1 MARGGGEWTVTGGG
15 VVSYKRITLL
25 VCSFNILIAL
35 FVLRFLYASSLHF
48 YPNNRNAVRYTS
60 DEIRKME
67 ESTRIRRSKHPSEL
81 VRLVKK
87 LRHDVATS
95 ESSVELSP
103 SVKGKLVDE
112 ILERLKRLEEK
123 SNVTLVREA
132 VETWRSEKLKEAKEL
147 IQEQNGVN
155 STVIVEEAGMLVRA
169 LELEW
174 DALSEEIGF
183 WLPAEVHNEEHD
195 DKPEGEEEP
204 EEILAGRP
212 VPGVCNVELHT
223 DYGGAAVR
231 WGLTH
236 HKESAADCCQACLD
250 QAKRAKPGEMR
261 CNIWVYCPS
270 EFGCFS
276 PDIYEHKH
284 QECWLKYAEKPKRS
298 FKDRYSE
305 AYRNN
310 HPKAP
315 TIVPWVSGVAHC
327 LTRKEKLVE
336 SGKDEEQDDDV
347 DDGFSELEPI
357 ATTVSC
363 DHSQVVCDREIQQ
376 SYMVK
381 LPPME
386 DLKLPEAVS
395 PPPPEETSNDS
406 GDVGITEPELQQ
418 PHANEQQSESNED
431 STENEKIYMDDTFLP
446 SGLSSSQA
454 EEAQDFV
461 SEIVLPRVK
470 IKNGAV
476 GAPRVPSRSLSSL
489 RSLGSPR
496 ALLSPRFGVSS
507 SPLSN
512 GTPNSYRH
520 SIDTA
525 SPFESVKEAVSKF
538 GGITDWKAH
547 RMEVLERRKFVEQEL
562 EKLEEQIPEYKKNS
576 ETVEMSKFL
585 AVEELENTKRLI
597 EELKLNLDKAE
608 TEEKQA
614 KQDSDLAKMRV
625 EEMEQG
631 IAGEASVATKAQL
644 EVAQARHTSA
654 ISELESVKEELQA
667 LESEYDALVE
677 EKEVAV
683 KEAEE
688 AVKAS
693 KEVERKVEELTIELI
708 ASKESLECAHSSHL
722 EAEEHKIGAVV
733 SRDQETHK
741 WEKELKQAEEELQK
755 LKHHIVSTKELKAK
769 LDFASALLLDL
780 KKELEDYNESSKE
793 KSHADVQTAVASAK
807 KELEEVNVNIEKAS
821 SEVKCLKVASSSLRM
836 ELEKERSALD
846 SIKKREGMAS
856 IAVESLDAEIDITR
870 VEIALVASKA
880 KEAREETMELPKQLH
895 QAAQEA
901 DEAKSLAELARE
913 ELRKSREEA
922 EKAKAGA
929 RTVES
934 RLVAA
939 QKEIEASKASER
951 LALATIKA
959 LQESESAL
967 KENSADSPR
976 SVTLT
981 LDEYYELSKRAHEAE
996 EAANAKVAAAVLEI
1010 EEAKETE
1017 KTNLERLEEVN
1028 KEMDSRKKALA
1039 EAIEKAEKAKEGKMG
1054 VEQELRKWREE
1065 HDVMRK
1071 NDDDEVNT
1079 EKSHEE
1085 ESKEKE
1091 TESNGTETNPTPQA
1105 VPGKKKKKL
1114 FPRFLM
1120 FMMKKKS
1127 NK

>member
-310 HPKAP
+310 HPKLE
-315 TIVPWVSGVAHC
+315 VPDQDANIFGQVAHC

-357 ATTVSC
+357 ATTGK
-363 DHSQVVCDREIQQ
+363 
-376 SYMVK
+376 K

-454 EEAQDFV
+454 EEAQDSSSSSSNFV
-461 SEIVLPRVK
+461 SEIVLSRVK

-525 SPFESVKEAVSKF
+525 SPIESVKEAVSKF

-631 IAGEASVATKAQL
+631 IAGEASTHICNL
-644 EVAQARHTSA
+644 
-654 ISELESVKEELQA
+654 ELESVKEELQA

-846 SIKKREGMAS
+846 SIKKEKGWHSSRCVQG
-856 IAVESLDAEIDITR
+856 
-870 VEIALVASKA
+870 

-913 ELRKSREEA
+913 ELRKSQEEA

-929 RTVES
+929 STVES

-967 KENSADSPR
+967 KENSVDSPR

-996 EAANAKVAAAVLEI
+996 EVANEKVAAAVSEI

-1017 KTNLERLEEVN
+1017 KRNLEKLEEVN
-1028 KEMDSRKKALA
+1028 RDGFEKESLS
-1039 EAIEKAEKAKEGKMG
+1039 

-1065 HDVMRK
+1065 HDVKRK

-1079 EKSHEE
+1079 VKSHGEESKEKEE

-1091 TESNGTETNPTPQA
+1091 AESNGTETNTTPQA
-1105 VPGKKKKKL
+1105 IPGKKKKKL
-1114 FPRFLM
+1114 FPRF
-1120 FMMKKKS
+1120 
-1127 NK
+1127 